1 MEFSMRLLL
10 HIILSKIESVNKLIK
25 PLLKKLKVFY
35 MQVNLDMNSGEKQSL
50 PLYTSRIEVQPRL
63 FKIKLLMKYGLEKN
77 LTFNTF
83 KFLDVLPMPIFLR
96 KNDQN

>member
-25 PLLKKLKVFY
+25 LLLKKPRVFY
-35 MQVNLDMNSGEKQSL
+35 MQVNLDINSREKQLL
-50 PLYTSRIEVQPRL
+50 PLYTSRIKVQPRL
-63 FKIKLLMKYGLEKN
+63 FKIKLLMKYGLERN

-83 KFLDVLPMPIFLR
+83 EFLDILFIPIFLR